1 MDPYL
6 HTMIATCTMAVA
18 FYSGYAYAWYI
29 LRQRII
35 EQAAEAMMSV
45 RYIIEDDDEDT
56 EGKD

>member
-1 MDPYL
+1 
-6 HTMIATCTMAVA
+6 MAVA